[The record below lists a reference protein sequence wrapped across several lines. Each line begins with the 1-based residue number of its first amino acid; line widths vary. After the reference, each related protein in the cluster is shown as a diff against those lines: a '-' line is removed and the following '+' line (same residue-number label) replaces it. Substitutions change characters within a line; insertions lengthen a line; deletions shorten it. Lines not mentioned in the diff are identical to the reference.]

1 VLNLDLKSFF
11 IKDVN
16 EYFKLNDIL
25 ESIFQLDKEIPDNVF
40 QKEFRNYL
48 FEQFDNVL
56 CGEFLTTIR
65 GLAEKS
71 KDDYVILAVLKP
83 NPMDY
88 YYKEFSYF
96 NWLKL
101 PLNLSNDDYWDILNE
116 GPQNYEADAIMYNSF
131 KIALFSPSKKWG
143 ILADRDFEISVIAFN
158 DNVFNID
165 YLQLLESWLP
175 VENDSVI
182 KWMRYSFRP
191 DFKVPKSFSQKLRKN
206 YQGKQHE

>member
-1 VLNLDLKSFF
+1 MLNLDLKSFF

-101 PLNLSNDDYWDILNE
+101 PS
-116 GPQNYEADAIMYNSF
+116 
-131 KIALFSPSKKWG
+131 
-143 ILADRDFEISVIAFN
+143 ISVLMI
-158 DNVFNID
+158 IGI
-165 YLQLLESWLP
+165 Y
-175 VENDSVI
+175 
-182 KWMRYSFRP
+182 
-191 DFKVPKSFSQKLRKN
+191 
-206 YQGKQHE
+206 